1 MTPVYFLMET
11 EKNKKKIRA
20 YYNGEIEN
28 INYDWTTY
36 GLILRCKLMNESI
49 DDDMAIADASEPDSA
64 EYDAFRNRAYD
75 TAREIESLIRILE
88 ERGIDAS
95 ALLPRME

>member
-11 EKNKKKIRA
+11 EKFNEKLRA
-20 YYNGEIEN
+20 YYNGEIE
-28 INYDWTTY
+28 INNDWTTY
-36 GLILRCKLMNESI
+36 GLILRCKLLNESI
-49 DDDMAIADASEPDSA
+49 EDDMAVADASEPDSA

-75 TAREIESLIRILE
+75 TTREIETLVNMLE

-95 ALLPRME
+95 ALIPRME

>member
-11 EKNKKKIRA
+11 EKFNEKIRA

-28 INYDWTTY
+28 INDDWTTY